1 MRRRPISCFRPA
13 PRLITALLCGV
24 ALLPATAGAA
34 DVPLYQVQVPLAG
47 AAEADRAAGFALA
60 LQAVAVRV
68 SGRGEAATNA
78 TIAAADP
85 TRYVQRYSTT
95 ADRRLSVGFDSRAV
109 SGLLQQAGLPFWAA
123 ERPLTLVEAPGGDR
137 AEGERAAQWR
147 GLPVQWTDAAP
158 PREPAAARASLRGVP
173 NGAGYDWTF
182 SHAGQTV
189 QGRGSLADGINLA
202 ADTLAARYAPPSSR
216 GNSTLALR
224 IAGVGDLRAYAG
236 LLTYLGRLSIVREAS
251 VDALEG
257 ELLRLKVTMR
267 GDRELLGRIAAMDG
281 RLQPATTDPGA
292 PDAGADFLY
301 QP

>member
-1 MRRRPISCFRPA
+1 MRRRPISRFRPA
-13 PRLITALLCGV
+13 LRLIAALLCSP
-24 ALLPATAGAA
+24 ALLPATAAAA

-95 ADRRLSVGFDSRAV
+95 TDRKLSVGFDSRAV

-123 ERPLTLVEAPGGDR
+123 ERPVTLVEAPGGDR
-137 AEGERAAQWR
+137 VEGERVAQWR

-158 PREPAAARASLRGVP
+158 PREPGAARASLRGVP

-182 SHAGQTV
+182 SHSGQTV
-189 QGRGSLADGINLA
+189 QGRGSLADGVNLA
-202 ADTLAARYAPPSSR
+202 ADTLASRYAPPSSR
-216 GNSTLALR
+216 GTSTQALR

-236 LLTYLGRLSIVREAS
+236 LLTYLGRLSIVRDVS

-257 ELLRLKVTMR
+257 ELLRFKVTMR
-267 GDRELLGRIAAMDG
+267 GDRDLLGRIAAMDG
-281 RLQPATTDPGA
+281 RLVPATDDPATAG
-292 PDAGADFLY
+292 PGADFLY